1 MKCLKFLLLLFSL
14 SVPAYAAGCS
24 ISFEEAPLPYLF
36 LWYMIFAFVYALIF
50 PVLFLLLWW
59 FKYKFF
65 YRFLVCSVF
74 IEWVPLFI
82 VVAALVVIRLIS

>member
-14 SVPAYAAGCS
+14 SVPAYVAGDS
-24 ISFEEAPLPYLF
+24 ISYEEDPLLF
-36 LWYMIFAFVYALIF
+36 LFSWYVVVAFVYALIF
-50 PVLFLLLWW
+50 PVLFLVLWR
-59 FKYKFF
+59 FKCKFC

-82 VVAALVVIRLIS
+82 VVAALVVVGLIS